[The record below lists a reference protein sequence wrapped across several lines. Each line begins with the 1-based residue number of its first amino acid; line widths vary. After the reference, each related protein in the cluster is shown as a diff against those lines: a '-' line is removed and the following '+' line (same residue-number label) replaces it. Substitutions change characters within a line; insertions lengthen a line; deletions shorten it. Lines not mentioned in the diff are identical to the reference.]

1 MPKVVAKMKIYSN
14 DCLFNQKPE
23 GRVFAHVWN
32 AVVNEHLREFNY
44 MADLAKL
51 EFSLSIDLDSI
62 DFTWTGFNDSMMN
75 YIDQTLERINQL
87 KTKDVTQIFNQVKE
101 KLQLDWKNWYL
112 Q

>member
-1 MPKVVAKMKIYSN
+1 MPKLNARCKIYSN

-32 AVVNEHLREFNY
+32 EVVKEHLREFNY

-62 DFTWTGFNDSMMN
+62 DLHWTGYNDSMIN
-75 YIDQTLERINQL
+75 FIDETLQRINKL
-87 KTKDVTQIFNQVKE
+87 KETDAKQIFAQVKE
-101 KLQLDWKNWYL
+101 KLLLDWKNYYL